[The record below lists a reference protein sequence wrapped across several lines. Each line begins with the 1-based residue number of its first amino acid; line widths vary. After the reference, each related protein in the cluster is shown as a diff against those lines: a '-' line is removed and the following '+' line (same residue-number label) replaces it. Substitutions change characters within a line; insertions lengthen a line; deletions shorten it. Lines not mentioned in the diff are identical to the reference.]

1 MRDGTLIKDKNN
13 HILFFFSL
21 RCGLLYDEFVE
32 GEQLRSLNLLYAKL
46 AENLSDVHL
55 SEVKRKQVSLLMEGL
70 RSKKGIQRQT
80 VTDVLRSNHIDIDI
94 NKLFSKHQ
102 LSVGKSFS
110 GVELMHF
117 CANDEY
123 HDSWLLKDVKPLG
136 SVVFWQFVVPIVLDI
151 IKLVGCEY
159 LFLFAADLTED
170 ELLVRYYNDYL
181 GFTEKTEHHVAM
193 PLYDLACKFMYQD
206 TKDLMNRRNVFFDN
220 FNPDE
225 DAV

>member
-1 MRDGTLIKDKNN
+1 M
-13 HILFFFSL
+13 
-21 RCGLLYDEFVE
+21 
-32 GEQLRSLNLLYAKL
+32 YAKL

-55 SEVKRKQVSLLMEGL
+55 SEVERKQVSLLMEGL

-123 HDSWLLKDVKPLG
+123 RTIWPLIDIKPLG
-136 SVVFWQFVVPIVLDI
+136 AVVFWQFVVPIVLDT

-159 LFLFAADLTED
+159 LYLFAADLTED
-170 ELLVRYYNDYL
+170 ELLVRYYSEYL
-181 GFTEKTEHHVAM
+181 GFAEKAEHQVAM
-193 PLYDLACKFMYQD
+193 PLYDLACKFMYQE
-206 TKDLMNRRNVFFDN
+206 TKDLLCRRNTFFET

>member
-1 MRDGTLIKDKNN
+1 M
-13 HILFFFSL
+13 
-21 RCGLLYDEFVE
+21 
-32 GEQLRSLNLLYAKL
+32 
-46 AENLSDVHL
+46 
-55 SEVKRKQVSLLMEGL
+55 SLLMEGL

-123 HDSWLLKDVKPLG
+123 RTIWPLIDIKPLG
-136 SVVFWQFVVPIVLDI
+136 AVVFWQFVVPIVLDT

-159 LFLFAADLTED
+159 LYLFAADLTED
-170 ELLVRYYNDYL
+170 ELLVRYYSEYL
-181 GFTEKTEHHVAM
+181 GFAEKAEHQVAM
-193 PLYDLACKFMYQD
+193 PLYDLACKFMYQE
-206 TKDLMNRRNVFFDN
+206 TKDLLCRRNTFFET